1 MKLSRNGTDIR
12 NLARSDAFAKDASNN
27 QKKMGT
33 SGGEG
38 GIRTPDRLAPMP
50 HFECGA
56 FNHSATSPGRRQG
69 LWAARLLWLAG
80 AITWGLPRDK
90 PGKPKG
96 VRVLGLF
103 WRFWTPCA
111 CAMPVY
117 SVNQPGVAPMAELV
131 DASDSK
137 SDSAR
142 SAGSIPAR
150 GTISTK
156 ASNFA
161 VNLLSGISTNL
172 WLMDDSLQRLYQAI
186 LAARAQDPTSSKTS
200 KLFHAG
206 IEKMAKKLAEEAVEV
221 GLDAVHMRRDRVIL
235 ESADLLYNLAVLWA
249 ECGITPEDV
258 SHEIARREELYGIA
272 EKLPKTN
279 KRAKTA
285 RLRPLRLV
293 PRG

>member
-1 MKLSRNGTDIR
+1 
-12 NLARSDAFAKDASNN
+12 
-27 QKKMGT
+27 
-33 SGGEG
+33 
-38 GIRTPDRLAPMP
+38 
-50 HFECGA
+50 
-56 FNHSATSPGRRQG
+56 
-69 LWAARLLWLAG
+69 
-80 AITWGLPRDK
+80 
-90 PGKPKG
+90 
-96 VRVLGLF
+96 
-103 WRFWTPCA
+103 
-111 CAMPVY
+111 MPVY

-156 ASNFA
+156 PSNFA